1 LRDSV
6 QLRTYVFLDNLQPQ
20 MAAYGAAIGN
30 GFLPVEG
37 EAALY
42 VEVSPGMAIH
52 RLTDVALKAVPVMPV
67 VQEVERRYGTLALH
81 SPSQADVR
89 QAGQSILD
97 ALNRQES
104 DRMAPQILAQEI
116 IRRVDDH
123 QAMLINREEDRGMMI
138 MAQQTLFILE
148 VAPAGYA
155 VLAAN
160 EALKAADVN
169 LVRVRATG
177 AFGRVYLAGEEAEI
191 MVAAQAAVK
200 ALAAVSGVP
209 CNE

>member
-1 LRDSV
+1 MRESV

-42 VEVSPGMAIH
+42 VEVSPGMEIH
-52 RLTDVALKAVPVMPV
+52 RLTDVALKAVPVQPV
-67 VQEVERRYGTLALH
+67 VQEVERRYGTLAVH
-81 SPSQADVR
+81 SHSQADVR
-89 QAGQSILD
+89 QAGEAILG
-97 ALNRQES
+97 ALNMQER
-104 DRMAPQILAQEI
+104 DRMEPKILAQEV
-116 IRRVDDH
+116 IRRIDDH
-123 QAMLINREEDRGMMI
+123 QAMLINREEDRGMMV
-138 MAQQTLFILE
+138 MAHETLFILE

-160 EALKAADVN
+160 EALKAANVN

-191 MVAAQAAVK
+191 MVAAPAAVQ
-200 ALAAVSGVP
+200 ALAAISGVP